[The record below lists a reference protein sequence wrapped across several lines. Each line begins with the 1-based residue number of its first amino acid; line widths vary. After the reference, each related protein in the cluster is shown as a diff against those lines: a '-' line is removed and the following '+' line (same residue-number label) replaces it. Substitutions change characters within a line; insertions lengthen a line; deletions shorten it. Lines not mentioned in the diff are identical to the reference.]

1 MNACCLFQY
10 ATAEEAAQNRDFEV
24 LENYGD
30 IYFDSNGNAVHFLH
44 TWDDGYRLL
53 VRCKRCGAL
62 FLLQRSEFHGIED
75 SYYTDYF
82 AVADREEALKLNAVY
97 GGFTIEQEF
106 TGLRIWST
114 NDQWIWNKPE
124 G

>member
-82 AVADREEALKLNAVY
+82 AVADREEALKLNASY
-97 GGFTIEQEF
+97 DGFTIEQEF